1 MKLKL
6 LLFLIAYNCFG
17 QIPEYYS
24 TIDFSENGENL
35 KDQLAVLI
43 TTTHTTELVYTSGSS
58 GLLDT
63 WTVLKQSDLD
73 LDLDNVN
80 NVLLIYGWN
89 DDSTTVSEHRSR
101 DVNESC
107 HTSSCN
113 GKWVREHVYPNSIST
128 PSLGTQ
134 GAGADAHNL
143 RAIDSQRNN
152 TRSNRLFGA
161 ANPSIPSHTI
171 GSNAWYPGDEWIG
184 DVARIVMYMYLRY
197 PTQCAAINMATGSA
211 DFAPLGYMP
220 DILLEWNAIDPP
232 SDFEINRNNV
242 IAANQGNRNPFIDN
256 PYLATL
262 IWNGPQADDSWNVLS
277 INVIDSLTIRLYPTI
292 TTGLV
297 YFENSTSENLKYSL
311 YNTTGQLL
319 KESRTEKEIDLSEYP
334 KGLYFIQVSN
344 QSANQTFKVIKK

>member
-1 MKLKL
+1 MLTSIF
-6 LLFLIAYNCFG
+6 LFLIVYNCFG
-17 QIPEYYS
+17 QVPEYYN
-24 TIDFSENGENL
+24 TIDFSQNGEDL
-35 KDQLAVLI
+35 KNQLATLI
-43 TTTHTTELVYTSGSS
+43 TTTHTTELVYTSSNS
-58 GLLDT
+58 DFLDT
-63 WTVLKQSDLD
+63 WTVLKQSD

-101 DVNESC
+101 DVDESC
-107 HTSSCN
+107 HTSSCT
-113 GKWVREHVYPNSIST
+113 GKWVREHVFPRSIGTPN
-128 PSLGTQ
+128 LGSS
-134 GAGADAHNL
+134 GAGSDAHNL

-152 TRSNRLFGA
+152 SRSNRLFGE

-197 PTQCAAINMATGSA
+197 PTQCEAINVATGSL
-211 DFAPLGYMP
+211 DFAPLGDIP

-262 IWNGPQADDSWNVLS
+262 IWNGPQADDSWNLL
-277 INVIDSLTIRLYPTI
+277 NVNEVNSVTIKLYPTI
-292 TTGLV
+292 TNGLV
-297 YFENSTSENLKYSL
+297 YVENSTSINLKYSL

-319 KESRTEKEIDLSEYP
+319 QENNLEKEIDLSNYS

-344 QSANQTFKVIKK
+344 QGSNQTFKVIKN

>member
-6 LLFLIAYNCFG
+6 LFLFLIAYSCFG

-24 TIDFSENGENL
+24 TIDFSQNGENL
-35 KDQLAVLI
+35 KNQLATLI

-73 LDLDNVN
+73 LDNIN

-101 DVNESC
+101 DVDESC

-113 GKWVREHVYPNSIST
+113 GKWVRENVFPRSIGTPN
-128 PSLGTQ
+128 LGSE
-134 GAGADAHNL
+134 GAGSDAHNL
-143 RAIDSQRNN
+143 KPIDSQRNN
-152 TRSNRLFGA
+152 TRGNRLFGN

-171 GSNAWYPGDEWIG
+171 SSNAWYPGDEWIG
-184 DVARIVMYMYLRY
+184 DVARIIMYMYLRY
-197 PTQCAAINMATGSA
+197 PTQCEAINVATGSVN
-211 DFAPLGYMP
+211 FAPLGDMP

-262 IWNGPQADDSWNVLS
+262 ICNGPQADDSWNVLN
-277 INVIDSLTIRLYPTI
+277 INEVNSFAIKLYPTV
-292 TTGLV
+292 TDGLV
-297 YFENSTSENLKYSL
+297 YIENSTSTNLQYSL
-311 YNTTGQLL
+311 YNAMGQLL
-319 KESRTEKEIDLSEYP
+319 KENNMEKEIDLSNYS

-344 QSANQTFKVIKK
+344 QGSNQTFKVVKN